1 MSARP
6 SLTLAALL
14 LALVA
19 CDDLG
24 GAWMGG
30 IGAVLRHRAR
40 DATLVVED
48 VPPRGNAASAGLRP
62 GDRVIAI
69 DGDPVAELDARTIVT
84 RLRGPVGSYVRLTVA
99 RGGTT
104 RTLRV
109 ERAPYR

>member
-1 MSARP
+1 MRRGARA
-6 SLTLAALL
+6 SWWCLA

-40 DATLVVED
+40 ERSLVVQD

-69 DGDPVAELDARTIVT
+69 DDVPVAELDARGIVT
-84 RLRGPVGSYVRLTVA
+84 RLRGPVGSVVRLTVA
-99 RGGTT
+99 REGAT
-104 RTLRV
+104 RTLRL